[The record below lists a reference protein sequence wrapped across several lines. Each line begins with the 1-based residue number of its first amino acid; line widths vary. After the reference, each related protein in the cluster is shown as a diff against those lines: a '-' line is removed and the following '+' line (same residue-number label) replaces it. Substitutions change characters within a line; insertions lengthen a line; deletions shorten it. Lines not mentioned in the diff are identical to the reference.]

1 MPVGK
6 TAVCSRVA
14 GQGNAGCPSLQLGR
28 LPFPAIRKLAQFVS
42 STQSL
47 PFRTLSLPPG
57 IRYSKGVHTV
67 SRMSLR
73 GSVLDCSLD
82 CPPLKAACPGSPS
95 CWSLTL
101 ARTTTVVLHPFPGY
115 LAMHAGSLKAALP
128 PCFSPASGSSRPGN
142 GLPRP
147 YNNLDPDS
155 SILNP

>member
-1 MPVGK
+1 MTSKESASGEDCSLLPRGWSGK
-6 TAVCSRVA
+6 R
-14 GQGNAGCPSLQLGR
+14 R
-28 LPFPAIRKLAQFVS
+28 LPFPAIRKLARFVS

-47 PFRTLSLPPG
+47 PFRTPSLPLG
-57 IRYSKGVHTV
+57 IRYCKGVHTV
-67 SRMSLR
+67 SCMSLR
-73 GSVLDCSLD
+73 GSVLHCSLE

-101 ARTTTVVLHPFPGY
+101 ARTTTVVLHPFPRY
-115 LAMHAGSLKAALP
+115 LAGSLKAALP
-128 PCFSPASGSSRPGN
+128 PCFSPASGSSQPGN